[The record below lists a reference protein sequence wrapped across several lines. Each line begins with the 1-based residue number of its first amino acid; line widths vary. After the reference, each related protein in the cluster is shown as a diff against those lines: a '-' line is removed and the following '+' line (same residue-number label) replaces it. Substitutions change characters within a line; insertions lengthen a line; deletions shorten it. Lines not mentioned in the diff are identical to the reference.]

1 MKIDIMLFDDFKK
14 QFDNTDKEKIIRYLY
29 NMSIECL
36 QNVDTLSYKIKR
48 DIELLY
54 RGEYKKGNMSDD
66 MQHEL
71 ANYLQDLLKEDECK
85 ND

>member
-1 MKIDIMLFDDFKK
+1 MKIDIMPFYDFKK
-14 QFDNTDKEKIIRYLY
+14 QFDDTDKEKIIHYLY

-54 RGEYKKGNMSDD
+54 RGEYKKGNISDD